1 MGVST
6 HEIPPPPPIVKGITR
21 DTIFRCSLHRVAWD
35 TLSMLIIRDYWLRL
49 SPVTELLFS
58 NSWFNKKGQAVVTSA
73 DVRASN
79 FKSPRE
85 LLQCQ
90 FLARLSPGIYIE
102 GDSCKCG
109 Y

>member
-1 MGVST
+1 
-6 HEIPPPPPIVKGITR
+6 
-21 DTIFRCSLHRVAWD
+21 
-35 TLSMLIIRDYWLRL
+35 MLIIRDYWLRL

-58 NSWFNKKGQAVVTSA
+58 NSWLNKKGQAVVTSA

-85 LLQCQ
+85 LLQRQ
-90 FLARLSPGIYIE
+90 FLARLSPEIYIE